1 MRPHRHAIVSF
12 AAALLLA
19 CAAAAPASAF
29 QVYRH
34 SNMTGEVL
42 ARQGVNGNALSFIQ
56 QGVRWPDITQC
67 IPGCYCPAYLQVFC
81 TPPDSNQ
88 VRTYSV
94 SHFDNNMLVESRAN
108 VELLMSLARAG
119 LTPPAGVP
127 TDEDRRRVGVAL
139 MFFGEALHAIQDFY
153 AHSTWVD
160 VNRDLIRV
168 GGHIESL
175 PLWNGEDLGGP
186 ADLGG
191 LTIYGTQTGFVEL
204 PTPAGSVSHDVLNKD
219 APGTSQGALVIR
231 RIFPST
237 VIGTK
242 YEIVSGQ
249 VGGTFAGYQDVG
261 AAPRHSIKAWQ
272 CLQAGCAIY
281 NLPEFAANGAARE
294 RVAQPLNAQDF
305 ASLIAWVNSDPGMT
319 EAAHRIDS
327 LWTASNPDTPSTYPL
342 DQFDAN
348 GWPLPATASVGDDD
362 SPRLRLLSD
371 GMPNPFHGRTV
382 LRFLAPRAG
391 RAKLEVFDMSG
402 RRRQQLLDESVA
414 PGWKEVRWDGRDAA
428 GRALESGTYVCRL
441 TGFGRDESVRVT
453 VLR

>member
-1 MRPHRHAIVSF
+1 MRVLRSALGPTLVVAVF
-12 AAALLLA
+12 TLAAAV
-19 CAAAAPASAF
+19 PAHAF

-42 ARQGVNGNALSFIQ
+42 ARQGVSGNALSFIQ

-94 SHFDNNMLVESRAN
+94 SHFDNNMLDESRAN
-108 VELLMSLARAG
+108 VELLMSLARSG
-119 LTPPAGVP
+119 LTAPAGVP

-139 MFFGEALHAIQDFY
+139 MFFGEACHAIQDFY

-160 VNRDLIRV
+160 VNRDLIRI

-175 PLWNGEDLGGP
+175 PMWNGEQLGGP

-204 PTPAGSVSHDVLNKD
+204 PTPAGSVTHDALNKD
-219 APGTSQGALVIR
+219 GPGTSQGALVIR
-231 RIFPST
+231 RIFPNT

-249 VGGTFAGYQDVG
+249 VGGTFAAYQDVG
-261 AAPRHSIKAWQ
+261 AAPRHTIKAWQ
-272 CLQAGCAIY
+272 CLQGGCAIY
-281 NLPEFAANGAARE
+281 NLPEFTNGPTRAAE
-294 RVAQPLNAQDF
+294 PMNAQDF

-342 DQFDAN
+342 DQFDAD
-348 GWPLPATASVGDDD
+348 GWPLPATTSVTDDD
-362 SPRLRLLSD
+362 SPRLRLLD
-371 GMPNPFHGRTV
+371 GGRPNPSHGRTV
-382 LRFLAPRAG
+382 LRFLAPATG
-391 RAKLEVFDMSG
+391 RVRLEVFDVTG
-402 RRRQQLLDESVA
+402 RRVQLLLDEDVA
-414 PGWKEVRWDGRDAA
+414 PGWKEVRWDGRDAD
-428 GRALESGTYVCRL
+428 GRAIGSGSYACRL
-441 TGFGRDESVRVT
+441 SGFGRTESVRLV
-453 VLR
+453 VVR